1 MNIFDILLILIFIFL
16 IISFIYKN
24 CFTEHLSINEN
35 IDSDKSNTS
44 DTDTSD
50 TDTSDKYIKKIDNNE
65 ISCCD
70 SKEKDNME
78 FINRNISKIKDMFDF
93 FDHYKINIK
102 DMTEYINKHKD
113 DIDFVDKNQTKLT
126 KSIEVTDEI
135 ISQYNKEQT
144 K

>member
-1 MNIFDILLILIFIFL
+1 
-16 IISFIYKN
+16 
-24 CFTEHLSINEN
+24 
-35 IDSDKSNTS
+35 
-44 DTDTSD
+44 
-50 TDTSDKYIKKIDNNE
+50 
-65 ISCCD
+65 
-70 SKEKDNME
+70 
-78 FINRNISKIKDMFDF
+78 MFDF

>member
-1 MNIFDILLILIFIFL
+1 MNIFDILLILIFILL

-35 IDSDKSNTS
+35 
-44 DTDTSD
+44 TDTSD
-50 TDTSDKYIKKIDNNE
+50 IDTSYKSVKEIDNNE
-65 ISCCD
+65 ISCSD

-102 DMTEYINKHKD
+102 DITEYIKKHKD
-113 DIDFVDKNQTKLT
+113 NIEFVDKNQTNLND
-126 KSIEVTDEI
+126 SIKVTSEMI
-135 ISQYNKEQT
+135 NQYNKEQT
-144 K
+144 KLKDN